1 MKNKYNV
8 LNQRSSDWYEEW
20 ARLNRKYKKVN
31 LNEIQVGKKIEGLL
45 WESWELIQ
53 TEVKWQQRWWEQQ
66 ITQSADKTVTLPW
79 QVVWSSSRTAS
90 KCCWSDVL
98 WMYPFNMPLCFL
110 QVISSRLSK
119 FYTPVTSR
127 LNLYYFL
134 FLIQDIGADELSECV
149 QDFYQ
154 NLSERLQTQFKGA
167 ASLLH
172 PTRICFKW
180 KILTVLLGMI
190 LI

>member
-1 MKNKYNV
+1 MKYRLGKNW
-8 LNQRSSDWYEEW
+8 RSFVRILRVDSNWSEM
-20 ARLNRKYKKVN
+20 AAAMM
-31 LNEIQVGKKIEGLL
+31 GA
-45 WESWELIQ
+45 
-53 TEVKWQQRWWEQQ
+53 
-66 ITQSADKTVTLPW
+66 ADKTVTLPW

-90 KCCWSDVL
+90 KCWSDVL

-119 FYTPVTSR
+119 FYTPVISR

-172 PTRICFKW
+172 PTKICFKW

>member
-31 LNEIQVGKKIEGLL
+31 LNKIQVEKKIEGLL

-53 TEVKWQQRWWEQQ
+53 TEVKWQQQ
-66 ITQSADKTVTLPW
+66 ITQSADNTVTL
-79 QVVWSSSRTAS
+79 QVVWSSSRTSS

-119 FYTPVTSR
+119 FYTPVISR

-134 FLIQDIGADELSECV
+134 FSIQDIGADELSECV